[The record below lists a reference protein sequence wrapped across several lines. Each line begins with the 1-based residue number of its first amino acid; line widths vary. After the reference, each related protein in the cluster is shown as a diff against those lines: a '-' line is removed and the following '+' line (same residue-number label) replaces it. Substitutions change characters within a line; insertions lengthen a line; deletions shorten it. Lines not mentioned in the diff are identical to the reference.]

1 MCFSSPITPAR
12 GAPTLV
18 SPSSGLAKLSVPT
31 HVNTFLSP
39 KENQK
44 SPVKTKIQK
53 SVIMCAVA
61 FCCCLV
67 LRVAFPK
74 QRVEEGHVLFFLF
87 GIFRVAFLNSCG
99 GYKL

>member
-61 FCCCLV
+61 FCCCCLV

-74 QRVEEGHVLFFLF
+74 QRVEEGRVLFFCLGFLGLLF
-87 GIFRVAFLNSCG
+87 
-99 GYKL
+99 